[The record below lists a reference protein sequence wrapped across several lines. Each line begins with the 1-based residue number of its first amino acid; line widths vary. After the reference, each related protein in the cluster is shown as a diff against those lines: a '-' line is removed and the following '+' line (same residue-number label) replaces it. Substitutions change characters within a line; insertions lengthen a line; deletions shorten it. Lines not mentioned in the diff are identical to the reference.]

1 MGHLECTNTHIMGKW
16 ESQKK
21 SKKKKKTTKSRKDVK
36 RNDRKPPKLAK
47 KILIYALKKLSVLQ
61 VE

>member
-1 MGHLECTNTHIMGKW
+1 MGHLKCTNTHIMGKW

-21 SKKKKKTTKSRKDVK
+21 SKKKNTKSRKNVK
-36 RNDRKPPKLAK
+36 RNDRKLPKLAE
-47 KILIYALKKLSVLQ
+47 KILIYALKKLSVFQ